1 MKIFNILKKMTGI
14 EDQVT
19 AAKSFTNN
27 SCNVD
32 IKISDSE
39 FKVLAKQYYRGYTSY
54 RAFLKHVFLNNP
66 RTTLEV
72 MSKAQEKAQTGCYID
87 TTIIKFYC
95 NSQNF
100 IEIPFDV
107 YSNKGDMTISLR
119 NTKSWNRNNLL
130 RILKIYPDF
139 TQYDDSLISE
149 KKIIS
154 EFNI

>member
-39 FKVLAKQYYRGYTSY
+39 FKVLAKEYYIGYTSY
-54 RAFLKHVFLNNP
+54 RAFLKYVFLNNP

-72 MSKAQEKAQTGCYID
+72 MSKAQEKAQTGCHID